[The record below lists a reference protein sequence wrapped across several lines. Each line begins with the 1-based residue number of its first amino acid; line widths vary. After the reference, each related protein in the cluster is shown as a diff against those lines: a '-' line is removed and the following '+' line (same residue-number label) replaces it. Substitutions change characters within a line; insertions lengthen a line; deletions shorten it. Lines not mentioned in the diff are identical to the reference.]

1 MITNQTDLL
10 SNYWRKNISIDK
22 NVLVRN
28 KHMQSQYFF
37 LHPILFIAFQ
47 TFVPLS
53 KSESHDLTKQN
64 SENNNNTKNPSPMLL
79 KNLPPWH

>member
-1 MITNQTDLL
+1 
-10 SNYWRKNISIDK
+10 
-22 NVLVRN
+22 
-28 KHMQSQYFF
+28 MQSQYFF
-37 LHPILFIAFQ
+37 LHPILFIAFH
-47 TFVPLS
+47 TFFPLS